1 MANKEKR
8 GEDENTKISIS
19 KERKEIL
26 RLNKKHFSEILK
38 GYHLMKYKALIKNSK
53 RKL

>member
-8 GEDENTKISIS
+8 GGDENTKISIS

-26 RLNKKHFSEILK
+26 TLNKKPRKLTSHFNRK
-38 GYHLMKYKALIKNSK
+38 SK
-53 RKL
+53 RTF